1 MQYCKTAY
9 SALQRYQK
17 NYFDLAERL
26 YLETDVTS
34 GTDSLEFQFQQD
46 KQNTC
51 HRQTLT
57 LAMTYTDDVSPDE
70 CGVIVFLLVE
80 ELQLKRQK
88 GEFLSFETK

>member
-34 GTDSLEFQFQQD
+34 GTDSLEF
-46 KQNTC
+46 
-51 HRQTLT
+51 
-57 LAMTYTDDVSPDE
+57 
-70 CGVIVFLLVE
+70 
-80 ELQLKRQK
+80 
-88 GEFLSFETK
+88 